1 MFSMVT
7 TTSSK
12 LDISMLDMEESLLRL
27 AWWEILRLPGLLG
40 LLRTLPPPES
50 WVSTP
55 GVERDLGRD
64 ILQYYEHSGPGEWR

>member
-7 TTSSK
+7 TTSSR

-27 AWWEILRLPGLLG
+27 AWWEILRLPGLFG
-40 LLRTLPPPES
+40 LLSTFPPPES

-64 ILQYYEHSGPGEWR
+64 IFQHD